1 MNLVQTLKN
10 FYRFA
15 KPYRKQFIL
24 GILALLV
31 VDTLNVFPPLI
42 LKSFIDQVVKNFS
55 GNKDFLPF
63 LWLGII
69 FISIALGQGICRYL
83 WRMFLIRGSFN
94 AAEKL
99 REEYFTKL
107 QKLPPSFYDR
117 NPIGD
122 LMSLAT
128 NDVEAIRFALGPGL
142 LVFVDAVFFLIS
154 IPPAM
159 FFLSPKLACIALAPM
174 IVVPLIITQAEKLIH
189 HRFEKVQAQFS
200 KLSAFAQEN
209 IEGIKIIKS
218 FAREWTQLKRFSR
231 EGETFIELNLKLAKA
246 QSIFEPLFTLAVS
259 LGLVSLLI
267 FAGKDVIEGY
277 VSLGTFVAF
286 TRYLDQLVWPMMA
299 FGLAVT
305 YYQRGKTS
313 LERILNVFG
322 EKEEEQCLK
331 DNRVTLRGAKDSSY
345 TNPEKNSQSSITLS
359 QSQPSSILIEAKN
372 LTFKYP
378 GEQKNALQNVSFQIN
393 KSSRV
398 ALVGP
403 IGSGK
408 STLIRLL
415 LGLYEVPSGMLF
427 WNGIDLST
435 LSLNERREKI
445 AVVPQEVFLFRESL
459 EWNILM
465 GSENQTLQ
473 MTDAEFKTLLKKA
486 GLEKESAEW
495 QKDFTIGERGL
506 TLSGG
511 QRARVSLARALI
523 REVPLLILDD
533 ALSSVDVQTETEILN
548 GLSSL
553 SPEQTLIM
561 ITHRFT
567 RLSAF
572 DQVLVLKEGSL
583 VQAGSPQELSEQ
595 EGLFKEL
602 LELQRLE
609 DELARG

>member
-42 LKSFIDQVVKNFS
+42 LKSFIDQVIKNFS

-313 LERILNVFG
+313 LERILHVFG
-322 EKEEEQCLK
+322 EKEEEISSFPQIATPRY
-331 DNRVTLRGAKDSSY
+331 NIGARNDKQ
-345 TNPEKNSQSSITLS
+345 NP
-359 QSQPSSILIEAKN
+359 LIEAKN

-415 LGLYEVPSGMLF
+415 LGLYEVPSHMLF

-465 GSENQTLQ
+465 GSKNQNLQ
-473 MTDAEFKTLLKKA
+473 LNDAEFKTLLKRA

-511 QRARVSLARALI
+511 QRARVTLARALI
-523 REVPLLILDD
+523 RQTPLLILDD

-553 SPEQTLIM
+553 SGEQTLIM

-572 DQVLVLKEGSL
+572 DQVLVLKEGTL